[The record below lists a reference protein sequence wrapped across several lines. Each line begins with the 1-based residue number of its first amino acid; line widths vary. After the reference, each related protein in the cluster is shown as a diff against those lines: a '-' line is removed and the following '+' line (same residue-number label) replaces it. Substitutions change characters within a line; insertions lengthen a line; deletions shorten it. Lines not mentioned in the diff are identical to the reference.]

1 MRKVIAAINMTLDGF
16 CDHTAGI
23 ADDEL
28 HKHYNEL
35 LSNAD
40 TLLFGRITYQ
50 LMESYWPSVVKNPTG
65 NKPMDVFAVLIDNIS
80 KIVFSRT
87 LKNVDPIA
95 FGWKNTELKK
105 EVIKEEVLELKQPRK
120 GGSKNILVGSP
131 SLIVALT
138 QLHLID
144 EYQLGV
150 QPIILGSGLPL
161 FKNVK
166 DRVDLKL
173 LKTKT
178 FGCGAV
184 TLYYEPTK
192 K

>member
-1 MRKVIAAINMTLDGF
+1 MRKLIAAINMTLDGF
-16 CDHTAGI
+16 CDHTAMI
-23 ADDEL
+23 ADDEI
-28 HKHYNEL
+28 HQHYNEL
-35 LSNAD
+35 LRNAD
-40 TLLFGRITYQ
+40 ALIYGRITYQ

-65 NKPMDVFAVLIDNIS
+65 NKSMDEFAVLIDNIS

-87 LKNVDPIA
+87 LKNVH
-95 FGWKNTELKK
+95 WKNTLLKK
-105 EVIKEEVLELKQPRK
+105 EIIQEEVLELKQSGN

-131 SLIVALT
+131 GLIVALS
-138 QLHLID
+138 QLDLID
-144 EYQLGV
+144 EYQLSV
-150 QPIILGSGLPL
+150 QPTVLGSGLPL

-166 DRVDLKL
+166 NRINLKL

-192 K
+192 KLSA

>member
-1 MRKVIAAINMTLDGF
+1 MRKLIAAINMTLDGF
-16 CDHTAGI
+16 CDHTALI
-23 ADDEL
+23 ADDEI
-28 HKHYNEL
+28 HQHYNEL

-40 TLLFGRITYQ
+40 TLLYGRITYQ

-65 NKPMDVFAVLIDNIS
+65 NKPMDEFAVIIDNIS

-87 LKNVDPIA
+87 LKNVD
-95 FGWKNTELKK
+95 WKNTKLKK
-105 EVIKEEVLELKQPRK
+105 EVIKEEVLELKQQT
-120 GGSKNILVGSP
+120 GKNILVGSP

-138 QLHLID
+138 QLDLID

-150 QPIILGSGLPL
+150 QPIVLGSGLPL

-166 DRVDLKL
+166 DRINLKL
-173 LKTKT
+173 LKTKI

-184 TLYYEPTK
+184 TLYYEPAK

>member
-1 MRKVIAAINMTLDGF
+1 MRKLIAAINMTLDGF
-16 CDHTAGI
+16 CDHTEMI
-23 ADDEL
+23 ADDEI
-28 HKHYNEL
+28 HQHYNEL

-40 TLLFGRITYQ
+40 TLLYGRITYQ

-65 NKPMDVFAVLIDNIS
+65 NKPRDEFAVIIDNIS

-87 LKNVDPIA
+87 LKNVD
-95 FGWKNTELKK
+95 WKNTKLKK
-105 EVIKEEVLELKQPRK
+105 EVIKEEVLELKQQA
-120 GGSKNILVGSP
+120 GKNIFVGSP
-131 SLIVALT
+131 GLIVALT
-138 QLHLID
+138 QLDLID

-150 QPIILGSGLPL
+150 QPIVLGSGLPL

-166 DRVDLKL
+166 DRINLKL